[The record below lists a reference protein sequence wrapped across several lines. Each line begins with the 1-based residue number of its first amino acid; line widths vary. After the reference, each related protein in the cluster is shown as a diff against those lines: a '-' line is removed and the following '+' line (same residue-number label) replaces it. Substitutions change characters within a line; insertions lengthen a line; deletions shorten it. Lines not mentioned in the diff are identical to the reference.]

1 MVAHTSYMVVCMI
14 IVHGRQRQ
22 EYQNFIISYLVVLKK
37 AQGIDLVRILMAINE
52 EREHKEV

>member
-1 MVAHTSYMVVCMI
+1 MI